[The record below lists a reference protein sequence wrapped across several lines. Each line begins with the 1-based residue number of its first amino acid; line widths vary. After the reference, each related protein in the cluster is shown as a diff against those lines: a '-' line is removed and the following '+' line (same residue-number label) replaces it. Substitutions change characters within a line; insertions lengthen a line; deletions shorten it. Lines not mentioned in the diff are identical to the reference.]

1 MEKETFFTGFC
12 RNQDATRMGTVEY
25 EEGKDGVT
33 LQEVDCD
40 YETCIHRGACRVGLS
55 IDRLLGKQI
64 D

>member
-12 RNQDATRMGTVEY
+12 RNQDATRMVTVEY
-25 EEGKDGVT
+25 EEGKEGVT

-64 D
+64 G

>member
-12 RNQDATRMGTVEY
+12 RNQDATRMVAVEY
-25 EEGKDGVT
+25 EETEAGVT

-40 YETCIHRGACRVGLS
+40 YESCIHRGACRVGLS
-55 IDRLLGKQI
+55 IDRLLGGQI